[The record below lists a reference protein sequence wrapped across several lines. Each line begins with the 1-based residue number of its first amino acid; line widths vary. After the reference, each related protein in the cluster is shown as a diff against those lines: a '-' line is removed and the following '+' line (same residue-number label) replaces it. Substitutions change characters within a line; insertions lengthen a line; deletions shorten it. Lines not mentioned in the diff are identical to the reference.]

1 MEIDMFTLVMII
13 LVSGF
18 CGMVFVE
25 AIGQTPVQDRVL
37 DSVCNTTYGDGYHFK
52 DSHFV
57 TENKITCV
65 KEDKINCV
73 KSFQDEIKIID

>member
-1 MEIDMFTLVMII
+1 MEIEMFTLVMII
-13 LVSGF
+13 LGSGF

-25 AIGQTPVQDRVL
+25 ALGQTLLQDRVL

-57 TENKITCV
+57 TEDKIT
-65 KEDKINCV
+65 CV
-73 KSFQDEIKIID
+73 KSFQDEIKIIE